1 MLHCTNC
8 CVLGEHHGLKKINKI
23 KSLQAIP
30 LEEQSSNY
38 NSNSKCYKNA
48 NITNQ
53 TLKPQKFDF
62 FYGITMIFHFF
73 FNLQNDAGNFISLGF
88 HFIS

>member
-48 NITNQ
+48 NMNFSKGF
-53 TLKPQKFDF
+53 LKCYHVVILSWIVALSFVCLF
-62 FYGITMIFHFF
+62 
-73 FNLQNDAGNFISLGF
+73 L
-88 HFIS
+88 